1 MNIKR
6 IGTVA
11 AIAIAGAVV
20 LSSCAANED
29 AGNTPSSSSSSG
41 TDYSKLSGTLT
52 GSGSSAQQ
60 TAEATW
66 AAGFQNVASGVTVN
80 YSPDGSGAGRKNFIS
95 GAADFAGSDAALK
108 DEELAGS
115 FALCAADSKA
125 IDIPVYISP
134 IAIAYKVDGVKDL
147 TLDAKTIAGIF
158 SGKITKWNDSQ
169 IADLNKD
176 ATLPDA
182 NITVVHRSDDSG
194 TTQNFSEYVAA
205 NAKDV
210 WTEAPSQ
217 TFPYQV
223 GDSAKG
229 TSGVA
234 SAMASA
240 SNAITYIDDSG
251 AGDLDKAKLMVGDK
265 ATEISAEGAAK
276 VVADS
281 ETVLRPRGQR
291 PRDRHQ
297 PHRHG
302 RERLA
307 AGARLLRDRLPG
319 VQGRRQGQ
327 AREGLP
333 RLRRLEGRAG
343 RRREGGQVG
352 RPLDRPRREGREGR
366 RLHQV
371 RHPERPDAGPTH
383 LTGVRALAGP
393 LHAPSGPRTT
403 GHPRPVASPGVPP
416 TGVP

>member
-29 AGNTPSSSSSSG
+29 AGSTAPSSSSSSG

-66 AAGFQNVASGVTVN
+66 AAGFQDVASGVTVN

-95 GAADFAGSDAALK
+95 GAADFAGSDAALN
-108 DEELAGS
+108 DEELSGS
-115 FALCAADSKA
+115 FGLCAADSKA

-134 IAIAYKVDGVKDL
+134 IAIAYKVDGVSDL

-169 IADLNKD
+169 IASINKD
-176 ATLPDA
+176 AKLPDA

-194 TTQNFSEYVAA
+194 TTQNFSEYVSA
-205 NAKDV
+205 NAGDV
-210 WTEAPSQ
+210 WTEEPSQ

-240 SNAITYIDDSG
+240 SDAITYIDDSG

-276 VVADS
+276 VVSDSKVAD
-281 ETVLRPRGQR
+281 
-291 PRDRHQ
+291 
-297 PHRHG
+297 G
-302 RERLA
+302 REDNDLA
-307 AGARLLRDRLPG
+307 IDIDRKDTADGAW
-319 VQGRRQGQ
+319 
-327 AREGLP
+327 
-333 RLRRLEGRAG
+333 
-343 RRREGGQVG
+343 
-352 RPLDRPRREGREGR
+352 PLVLVSYAIACQEYK
-366 RLHQV
+366 
-371 RHPERPDAGPTH
+371 DADKGELVKGYLDYVVSKDAQDAAAKEAKSAA
-383 LTGVRALAGP
+383 LTDDLAKK
-393 LHAPSGPRTT
+393 AATA
-403 GHPRPVASPGVPP
+403 VASIK
-416 TGVP
+416 

>member
-1 MNIKR
+1 VNIKR

-194 TTQNFSEYVAA
+194 TTQNFSEYVSA

-281 ETVLRPRGQR
+281 ETVS
-291 PRDRHQ
+291 
-297 PHRHG
+297 
-302 RERLA
+302 
-307 AGARLLRDRLPG
+307 
-319 VQGRRQGQ
+319 
-327 AREGLP
+327 
-333 RLRRLEGRAG
+333 GRAENDLAIDIN
-343 RRREGGQVG
+343 RTDTAENAW
-352 RPLDRPRREGREGR
+352 PLVLVSYAIACQEYK
-366 RLHQV
+366 
-371 RHPERPDAGPTH
+371 DADKGK
-383 LTGVRALAGP
+383 LVKGYLDYVVSKDAQDAAAKEAKSAALSTDLAEK
-393 LHAPSGPRTT
+393 AAKA
-403 GHPRPVASPGVPP
+403 VASIK
-416 TGVP
+416 

>member
-6 IGTVA
+6 IGSIA

-29 AGNTPSSSSSSG
+29 AGSTKSSSTSG
-41 TDYSKLSGTLT
+41 SDYSKLSGTLT

-60 TAEATW
+60 TAQATW
-66 AAGFQNVASGVTVN
+66 AAGFQDEAKGVTVN
-80 YSPDGSGAGRKNFIS
+80 YTPDGSGAGRENFMS

-108 DEELAGS
+108 DEELSGKFES
-115 FALCAADSKA
+115 CKADTKG

-134 IAIAYKVDGVKDL
+134 IAIAYKVDGVSDL

-194 TTQNFSEYVAA
+194 TTQNFSEYVSA
-205 NAKDV
+205 NAKSV

-281 ETVLRPRGQR
+281 ETVS
-291 PRDRHQ
+291 
-297 PHRHG
+297 G
-302 RERLA
+302 REDNDLA
-307 AGARLLRDRLPG
+307 IDINREDTADGAW
-319 VQGRRQGQ
+319 
-327 AREGLP
+327 
-333 RLRRLEGRAG
+333 
-343 RRREGGQVG
+343 
-352 RPLDRPRREGREGR
+352 PLVLVSYAIACQEYK
-366 RLHQV
+366 
-371 RHPERPDAGPTH
+371 DADKGK
-383 LTGVRALAGP
+383 LVKGYLDYVVSSAAQDAAAKEAKSAALSSDLASK
-393 LHAPSGPRTT
+393 AKDA
-403 GHPRPVASPGVPP
+403 VASIK
-416 TGVP
+416 

>member
-11 AIAIAGAVV
+11 AIAVVGAVA
-20 LSSCAANED
+20 LSSCASNEGG
-29 AGNTPSSSSSSG
+29 AGAGASATSSSG
-41 TDYSKLSGTLT
+41 TDYSSLKGTLT

-108 DEELAGS
+108 DEELSGS
-115 FALCAADSKA
+115 FAKCAADSKA

-134 IAIAYKVDGVKDL
+134 IAIAYKVEGVKEL

-158 SGKITKWNDSQ
+158 SGKITKWNASE
-169 IADLNKD
+169 IADLNKGVD
-176 ATLPDA
+176 LPDA
-182 NITVVHRSDDSG
+182 NITVIHRSDDSG
-194 TTQNFSEYVAA
+194 TTQNFSEYVSA
-205 NAKDV
+205 NASDV

-251 AGDLDKAKLMVGDK
+251 AGDLDKAKLMVGST

-281 ETVLRPRGQR
+281 DTVS
-291 PRDRHQ
+291 
-297 PHRHG
+297 G
-302 RERLA
+302 RSENDLA
-307 AGARLLRDRLPG
+307 ININRKDTAEGAW
-319 VQGRRQGQ
+319 
-327 AREGLP
+327 
-333 RLRRLEGRAG
+333 
-343 RRREGGQVG
+343 
-352 RPLDRPRREGREGR
+352 PLVLVSYAIACQEYK
-366 RLHQV
+366 
-371 RHPERPDAGPTH
+371 DAD
-383 LTGVRALAGP
+383 TGKLVKGYLDYVVSKDAQDAAAKEAKSAALSSDLAEK
-393 LHAPSGPRTT
+393 AAKA
-403 GHPRPVASPGVPP
+403 VA
-416 TGVP
+416 TIK

>member
-1 MNIKR
+1 VNIKR

-29 AGNTPSSSSSSG
+29 AGSTATSSSSSG

-66 AAGFQNVASGVTVN
+66 AAGFQSVASGVTVN

-95 GAADFAGSDAALK
+95 GAADFAGSDAALS
-108 DEELAGS
+108 DEELSGS
-115 FALCAADSKA
+115 FGLCAADSKA

-194 TTQNFSEYVAA
+194 TTQNFSEYVSA
-205 NAKDV
+205 NAKSV

-281 ETVLRPRGQR
+281 ETVS
-291 PRDRHQ
+291 
-297 PHRHG
+297 G
-302 RERLA
+302 REDNDLA
-307 AGARLLRDRLPG
+307 IDINREDTADGAW
-319 VQGRRQGQ
+319 
-327 AREGLP
+327 
-333 RLRRLEGRAG
+333 
-343 RRREGGQVG
+343 
-352 RPLDRPRREGREGR
+352 PLVLVSYAIACQEYK
-366 RLHQV
+366 
-371 RHPERPDAGPTH
+371 DADKGE
-383 LTGVRALAGP
+383 LVKGYLDYVVSKDAQDAAAKEAKSAALSTDLAEK
-393 LHAPSGPRTT
+393 AAKA
-403 GHPRPVASPGVPP
+403 VASIK
-416 TGVP
+416 